1 MTLDAEGKPQE
12 VVVALTGEETV
23 QVESLQG
30 SEVQPPKDSKPPK
43 TYTEDEVERKF
54 SQQRSV
60 LDKRITE
67 LEKQLTKTGKAL
79 DLTTKRASEAENAYA
94 RIQKEKEDDEYE
106 GIKDNP
112 DAISIYQAKKRNQE
126 REAELSKKEKE
137 LEEHKAEHE
146 EALSEL
152 RTFKL
157 TQEAQAIAAKYEGV
171 DAELLIRLTDKSPEK
186 MELLASQLGAL
197 KAKKALTPP
206 LPDSGLSIGGQG
218 KLTDE
223 QIEKMSVEEYAKH
236 PSVVSRFK

>member
-1 MTLDAEGKPQE
+1 MTLDTEGKPQE

-23 QVESLQG
+23 QVEQPPG

-43 TYTEDEVERKF
+43 TYTEDEVEKKF

-94 RIQKEKEDDEYE
+94 RIQKEKEDAEYNS
-106 GIKDNP
+106 IQDNP

-126 REAELSKKEKE
+126 REAELSKRERE

-152 RTFKL
+152 QTFKL
-157 TQEAQAIAAKYEGV
+157 TQVAQGIAAKYEGV
-171 DAELLIRLTDKSPEK
+171 DAGLLIQLTDKTPEK
-186 MELLASQLGAL
+186 MELLATQLGTL